1 MNHFDLYSGAGCF
14 AIAAEYVWSDEYNL
28 HSFVECDPFAQKWL
42 KANWPGCKIHD
53 NAETYKN
60 DGTTID
66 LLTGGPPCQPVS
78 CAGKQQGQADDRW
91 QWPTMFRIIQ
101 DVKPRFIIF
110 ENVYNLVNFDSGILF
125 DGILSDM
132 ESAGYETAT
141 FVLPACSQDAPH
153 LRKRVFVVG
162 ISERSRIAQPEGGI
176 ENERRRVVNSGESD
190 LGYSNSIRFQVHRDR
205 TGLRRQKTFRF
216 TSQSYLADIKE
227 QSKREPKHQEPT
239 ESWQNS
245 RLHHSGFSAGN
256 RKSNLVDTLNTRSQD
271 RRSESEKTNPR
282 WGNENNGSETTE
294 FCQLWQDHEWITGH
308 DGKARRVPI
317 PRICRVAYGDTYG
330 DDKDDFEISAELL
343 VKKFPN
349 RNDLL
354 RLFGNA
360 IVWPVVVPI
369 MQAIKEVD
377 RLNERNE
384 NP

>member
-205 TGLRRQKTFRF
+205 TSLRRQKTFRF
-216 TSQSYLADIKE
+216 TSQSNLADTNRNRTKRDKSPNRQGRGIE
-227 QSKREPKHQEPT
+227 QDGEPT
-239 ESWQNS
+239 ESWKDT
-245 RLHHSGFSAGN
+245 RFHSGRINA
-256 RKSNLVDTLNTRSQD
+256 RY
-271 RRSESEKTNPR
+271 
-282 WGNENNGSETTE
+282 
-294 FCQLWQDHEWITGH
+294 WQDHEWITGH